1 MYRLL
6 PHRSM
11 RPHQLLNKM
20 KITSSSPPPSHSRP
34 PNAHDWFNFVTSFTN
49 CIVIS
54 SILWGFESYHDKLQ
68 MIEDTNNKISDLI
81 VAYRLLERKCTKS
94 YFLPK
99 DAPPSSSYNEPPFIP
114 PP

>member
-1 MYRLL
+1 
-6 PHRSM
+6 M
-11 RPHQLLNKM
+11 RPHHLLKKM
-20 KITSSSPPPSHSRP
+20 NFFSSSPPPSQTP

-54 SILWGFESYHDKLQ
+54 SILWGFESYHEKLQ
-68 MIEDTNNKISDLI
+68 MIEDTNDKIGDLI

-94 YFLPK
+94 YFLSK

-114 PP
+114 PS

>member
-6 PHRSM
+6 YHRSM

-20 KITSSSPPPSHSRP
+20 KFSRTMFYSPSPLP
-34 PNAHDWFNFVTSFTN
+34 PNNNDWFNFVTSFTN

-54 SILWGFESYHDKLQ
+54 SILWGFESYHEKLQ
-68 MIEDTNNKISDLI
+68 MIEDTNDKISDLI

-94 YFLPK
+94 YFLSKEVSPL
-99 DAPPSSSYNEPPFIP
+99 PEEPPFIP

>member
-6 PHRSM
+6 HHRSM
-11 RPHQLLNKM
+11 RPHHLLKKM
-20 KITSSSPPPSHSRP
+20 NFFSSSPPPSQTP

-54 SILWGFESYHDKLQ
+54 SILWGFESYHEKLQ
-68 MIEDTNNKISDLI
+68 MIEDTNDKISDLI

-94 YFLPK
+94 YFLSKEVSPL
-99 DAPPSSSYNEPPFIP
+99 PEEPPFIP

>member
-20 KITSSSPPPSHSRP
+20 KFTSSSPP
-34 PNAHDWFNFVTSFTN
+34 SFTN